1 MATATRIRPTRQTAS
16 NGHASNGSNG
26 HRGNGNGQP
35 KPLVNRLNG
44 NGTTNGNGSLAGKP
58 AASHRLCDA
67 EAEILARQLEA
78 EQAAAK
84 AHYAEADRLQDQLI
98 AALGIG
104 TAIVLS
110 DGRTLRIKDNFV
122 DAAGNPRNVS
132 YRPCGVKRFE
142 VVVK

>member
-1 MATATRIRPTRQTAS
+1 MATPAAATVS
-16 NGHASNGSNG
+16 
-26 HRGNGNGQP
+26 GNG
-35 KPLVNRLNG
+35 
-44 NGTTNGNGSLAGKP
+44 
-58 AASHRLCDA
+58 HRLCDA

-110 DGRTLRIKDNFV
+110 DGRTLRVKDNFV
-122 DAAGNPRNVS
+122 DANGNPRNVS